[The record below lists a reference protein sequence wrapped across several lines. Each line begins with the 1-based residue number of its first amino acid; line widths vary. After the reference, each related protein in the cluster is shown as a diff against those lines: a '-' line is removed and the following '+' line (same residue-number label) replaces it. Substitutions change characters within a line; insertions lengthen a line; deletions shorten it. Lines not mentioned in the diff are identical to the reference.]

1 MTFKNQIYYN
11 QMRYFQILIPLFL
24 FVLSSCND
32 GNRCYESVDTL
43 MMGSFTINDAKTINT
58 LTIKG
63 INRNLVG
70 DTLVNYA
77 TPTTI
82 VKATIPLSLSADST
96 GFVIVANNRKDTI
109 FVRHTMIIKL
119 ISENC
124 GFAPNYNISGVRF
137 TAGIDSV
144 KITDGEVNPKSIEKT
159 TNDQNISIYFNPAVH

>member
-1 MTFKNQIYYN
+1 
-11 QMRYFQILIPLFL
+11 MRYFQILIPFFLFL
-24 FVLSSCND
+24 FTSCND

-43 MMGSFTINDAKTINT
+43 MMGSFSINATKTINS

-70 DTLVNYA
+70 DTLVSDVTA
-77 TPTTI
+77 ALTM
-82 VKATIPLSLSADST
+82 KATLPLSLNADST
-96 GFVIVANNRKDTI
+96 GFVIIANGKKDTL

-124 GFAPNYNISGVRF
+124 GFAPNYSLTGFRF

-144 KITDGEVNPKSIEKT
+144 KITDKVVNTKSIEKT
-159 TNDQNISIYFNPAVH
+159 TNDQNIRIYFNPAVH